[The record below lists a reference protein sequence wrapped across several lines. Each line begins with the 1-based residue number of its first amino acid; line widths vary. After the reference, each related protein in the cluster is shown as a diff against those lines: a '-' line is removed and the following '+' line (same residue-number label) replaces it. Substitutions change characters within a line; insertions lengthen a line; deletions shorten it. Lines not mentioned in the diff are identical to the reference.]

1 LAFLFFVDGCAE
13 GRRWTIDVLR
23 SNPPGDVSGEVTR
36 KSGERGGTNGPQ
48 AGATSSL
55 PRTSHLLACFY
66 EPKIDIQLSFV
77 SVKGKGGRRW
87 EKRPADVFR

>member
-1 LAFLFFVDGCAE
+1 M
-13 GRRWTIDVLR
+13 
-23 SNPPGDVSGEVTR
+23 
-36 KSGERGGTNGPQ
+36 SGERGGTNGPQ

-66 EPKIDIQLSFV
+66 EPKIDIQFSFV